1 MENHTSSSQRHA
13 VLFHGRS
20 GEYFSIWL
28 VNALLTMITLGIYS
42 AWATV
47 RRRRYFYGN
56 TEIDGDR
63 FDYHARP
70 VDILKGRIIVFV
82 GLALFFILSAALP
95 GISLLFLLAF
105 FALVPWIVIRSWR
118 YNALMSSFRGVRF
131 NYHCR
136 IGRAYWTMYL
146 APVLMLVALIM
157 VVSMIGMMAASSGS
171 VSAMLT
177 VGVLCLVL
185 YLAGLATIQGTLA
198 ALNHDLYINNMA
210 FGQQPFHASLQKKA
224 FIKIVLISFAIMLPF
239 LIVAGMLIG
248 SLFVSLIYASAM
260 GISDPAIMSNMMAG
274 NLFNIFLTFVVLI
287 LGGLVSSSYLIAAQ
301 RNYVFGQTQLG
312 EKLRLKSTLSTG
324 SLLALTLTNTLI
336 VIFTL
341 GLGAPV
347 AEIRL
352 ARYMAKSTALEGDI
366 SLPDV
371 TAHAESAR
379 TAVAEEVVAAFDL
392 NPGI

>member
-1 MENHTSSSQRHA
+1 MENNTSYSQRHP
-13 VLFHGRS
+13 VLFHGRA

-56 TEIDGDR
+56 TEIAGDR

-70 VDILKGRIIVFV
+70 INLLVGRIIVFI
-82 GLALFFILSAALP
+82 GLVVFFILSSISPALTIIAML
-95 GISLLFLLAF
+95 GFL
-105 FALVPWIVIRSWR
+105 ALIPWIVIRSWR

-146 APVLMLVALIM
+146 APVLMIIALLLV
-157 VVSMIGMMAASSGS
+157 VGFIGSLGSISGNIS
-171 VSAMLT
+171 TAMT
-177 VGVLCLVL
+177 IGVICFVL
-185 YLAGLATIQGTLA
+185 YLVGLAAIQGTLSA
-198 ALNHDLYINNMA
+198 MNHDLYINNMA
-210 FGQQPFHASLQKKA
+210 FGQLAFKAELSKKT
-224 FIKIVLISFAIMLPF
+224 FIKIVLISFLIMLPF
-239 LIVAGMLIG
+239 LIVAGLLIG
-248 SLFVSLIYASAM
+248 SLFASIIYATAM
-260 GISDPAIMSNMMAG
+260 GVNDPELLGNMMAG
-274 NLFNIFLTFVVLI
+274 NLLNIFLTFLVI
-287 LGGLVSSSYLIAAQ
+287 LFGGLVASAYLVVAQ

-324 SLLALTLTNTLI
+324 GFLALTLTNTLI

-341 GLGAPV
+341 GLGTPI

-352 ARYMAKSTALEGDI
+352 ARYMANSTALEGDI
-366 SLPDV
+366 SLDEV
-371 TAHAESAR
+371 MAHHDSAR
-379 TAVAEEVVAAFDL
+379 TAVAEEVVSAFDL

>member
-1 MENHTSSSQRHA
+1 MENPISHSQRHP
-13 VLFHGRS
+13 VLFHGRA

-28 VNALLTMITLGIYS
+28 VNILLTIVTLGIYS

-56 TEIDGDR
+56 TEIAGDR

-70 VDILKGRIIVFV
+70 ISLLVGRIIIFI
-82 GLALFFILSAALP
+82 GLVLFFV
-95 GISLLFLLAF
+95 ISSISPHLTLLFMLAF
-105 FALVPWIVIRSWR
+105 FALIPWMVIRSWR

-146 APVLMLVALIM
+146 APVLMVLPLLLI
-157 VVSMIGMMAASSGS
+157 VGMIGMAGMNSGNIS
-171 VSAMLT
+171 TGLIT
-177 VGVLCLVL
+177 GVLCLVL
-185 YLAGLATIQGTLA
+185 YLVGLAAIQGIVA

-210 FGQQPFHASLQKKA
+210 FGQLPFKAELSKKT
-224 FIKIVLISFAIMLPF
+224 FIKIVLISLMIMLPF
-239 LIVAGMLIG
+239 LVVAVLLIG
-248 SLFVSLIYASAM
+248 SLFTSIIYAVLM
-260 GISDPAIMSNMMAG
+260 GVNDPDMMSNMMAA
-274 NLFNIFLTFVVLI
+274 NVLSIVLTFLVI
-287 LGGLVSSSYLIAAQ
+287 LFGGLVSSTYLVVAQ

-312 EKLRLKSTLSTG
+312 EKLRLKSRLSTG
-324 SLLALTLTNTLI
+324 AYLALMLTNMLI

-341 GLGAPV
+341 GLGAPI

-352 ARYMAKSTALEGDI
+352 ARYLANHTELEGDI
-366 SLPDV
+366 SLDEV
-371 TAHAESAR
+371 IAHHDSAR
-379 TAVAEEVVAAFDL
+379 SAISEEVVSTFDL

>member
-1 MENHTSSSQRHA
+1 MENNTSTSQRHA

-28 VNALLTMITLGIYS
+28 VNALLTIITLGIYS

-56 TEIDGDR
+56 TEIAGDR

-70 VDILKGRIIVFV
+70 IDILKGRIIVFV
-82 GLALFFILSAALP
+82 GLVLFFILSAALP
-95 GISLLFLLAF
+95 TISLVFLLAF
-105 FALVPWIVIRSWR
+105 FALVPWIVVRSWR

-146 APVLMLVALIM
+146 APVLMIAALYLV
-157 VVSMIGMMAASSGS
+157 VGMIAMMAATSGNI
-171 VSAMLT
+171 SAALT
-177 VGVLCLVL
+177 VGVLCFVL
-185 YLAGLATIQGTLA
+185 FLAGLAAVQGTVA
-198 ALNHDLYINNMA
+198 AMNHDLYINNM
-210 FGQQPFHASLQKKA
+210 FYGQQPFKAELQKKT
-224 FIKIVLISFAIMLPF
+224 FIKMVLISFAIMLPF

-248 SLFVSLIYASAM
+248 SLFISLIYAAAM
-260 GISDPAIMSNMMAG
+260 GMSDPAMMGNLMGG

-287 LGGLVSSSYLIAAQ
+287 FGGLVSSAYLIAAQ

-324 SLLALTLTNTLI
+324 SFLALTLTNTLI

-341 GLGAPV
+341 GLGAPI

-352 ARYMAKSTALEGDI
+352 ARYLANATALEGDI
-366 SLPDV
+366 SMLDIS
-371 TAHAESAR
+371 AHHESAR

>member
-1 MENHTSSSQRHA
+1 MENHTSHSQHHP
-13 VLFHGRS
+13 VLFHGRA

-28 VNALLTMITLGIYS
+28 VNILLTIVTLGIYS

-56 TEIDGDR
+56 TEIAGDR

-70 VDILKGRIIVFV
+70 ISLLVGRIIIFI
-82 GLALFFILSAALP
+82 GLVLFFV
-95 GISLLFLLAF
+95 ISSISPHLTLLFMLAF
-105 FALVPWIVIRSWR
+105 FALIPWMVIRSWR

-146 APVLMLVALIM
+146 APILMVLPLLLI
-157 VVSMIGMMAASSGS
+157 VGMIGMAGINSGNIS
-171 VSAMLT
+171 TGLIT
-177 VGVLCLVL
+177 GVLCLVL
-185 YLAGLATIQGTLA
+185 YLVGLAAIQGIVA

-210 FGQQPFHASLQKKA
+210 FGQLPFKAELSKKT
-224 FIKIVLISFAIMLPF
+224 FIKIVLISLMIMLPF
-239 LIVAGMLIG
+239 LVVAVLLIG
-248 SLFVSLIYASAM
+248 SLFTSLIYAALMM
-260 GISDPAIMSNMMAG
+260 GGDPDMMSNMMAA
-274 NLFNIFLTFVVLI
+274 NVLNIVLTFLVI
-287 LGGLVSSSYLIAAQ
+287 LFGGLVSSAYLVVAQ

-324 SLLALTLTNTLI
+324 AYLALILTNTLI

-341 GLGAPV
+341 GLGSPI

-352 ARYMAKSTALEGDI
+352 ARYLANNTVLEGDI
-366 SLPDV
+366 SLDEV
-371 TAHAESAR
+371 VAHHDSAR
-379 TAVAEEVVAAFDL
+379 SALAEEVVSTFDL